1 MTKHKLPKV
10 AVCLAAYNGIRY
22 LPDQLNSIFEQ
33 TGVSVTLFVSVDKSS
48 DGTETWIDTQAQ
60 KDTRI
65 VVLPHGECF
74 GAAAKNFFRLLLD
87 LDFSNFDY
95 ISFADQ
101 DDIWQ
106 PDKLIRHVSLIK
118 KHHADGVSSN
128 VIAFWSNGKEK
139 LIVKSQPLK
148 KLDYLFESA
157 GPGCTFLMTPWL
169 INEVSVQLK
178 DESSVAKDVVSHDWL
193 AYAVCRAHS
202 RKWVIDNAP
211 SVRYRQHQKNVVGAN
226 SGFKA
231 KLVRLKKLKKNWYRS
246 EVIKVC
252 EVSASI
258 SESVEISSLLVILR
272 NKNIISR
279 YKLLP
284 YALQA
289 RRKFA
294 DRFLLIIS
302 IVLFAF

>member
-1 MTKHKLPKV
+1 MKNKSKV
-10 AVCLAAYNGIRY
+10 VVLMATYNGISWIAE
-22 LPDQLNSIFEQ
+22 QVSSILNQSDVEVELVI
-33 TGVSVTLFVSVDKSS
+33 SDDCSS
-48 DGTETWIDTQAQ
+48 DNTKACLESMA
-60 KDTRI
+60 KDDSRI
-65 VVLPHGECF
+65 ILLPNLSRVFSAG
-74 GAAAKNFFRLLLD
+74 KNFYRLIAD
-87 LDFSNFDY
+87 ANTNNCDY
-95 ISFADQ
+95 VAFADQ
-101 DDIWQ
+101 DDIWMQ
-106 PDKLIRHVSLIK
+106 DKLIRHVNLIK
-118 KHHADGVSSN
+118 HHHADAVSSG

-211 SVRYRQHQKNVVGAN
+211 SVRYRQHQNNVVGAN

-272 NKNIISR
+272 NKNIISQ
-279 YKLLP
+279 YELLP